1 MEGQRRKQPVLFLK
15 LDIAKAFDSVR
26 WDFLLEVLEKL
37 GFQSKWRAW
46 ISALL
51 GSSSTAVLL
60 NGVKGKW
67 FKHYTGLRQGDPLSP
82 LLFIIAMEPL
92 QRMFDRAARD
102 GLLTHMGGRV
112 IKLRASLYAD
122 DAAVFFNPLKH
133 EVQVVATILHMF
145 GQASGLHI
153 NLSKCAVYPIHCDNV
168 NMEEVMEGF
177 PCPVKDFPCS
187 YLGLP
192 LHTRQLRR
200 VDIQPIIDKVANRL
214 PAWRGSFLNKA
225 ARLKLVNTVLSSIP
239 VYFLT
244 VFNPK
249 KWAVQKIDKIRR
261 AFLWNGSSEARGSQ
275 CLVAWDKIKRPKLRG
290 GMGILD
296 LEKFSRALRL
306 RWLWYR
312 WEDPDR
318 PWVGSEVPCSEV
330 DKQLFRCSTVVTLGD
345 GRTALFWES
354 AWSDGVAPRDFAPH
368 LYKLAWRKGLTV
380 REEVEYQTW
389 TRGLWRMSTADEM
402 VEFVLLWE
410 KVQEVFFSDE
420 PDRIIWKWTK
430 NGLYSSKSAYEIQF
444 VGSYCTF
451 NSFALLKAKAEGKHC
466 FFGWLFLQEKIQTA
480 DNLLLK
486 GIECDPVCCLS
497 VFVIRI

>member
-1 MEGQRRKQPVLFLK
+1 
-15 LDIAKAFDSVR
+15 
-26 WDFLLEVLEKL
+26 
-37 GFQSKWRAW
+37 
-46 ISALL
+46 
-51 GSSSTAVLL
+51 
-60 NGVKGKW
+60 
-67 FKHYTGLRQGDPLSP
+67 
-82 LLFIIAMEPL
+82 
-92 QRMFDRAARD
+92 
-102 GLLTHMGGRV
+102 
-112 IKLRASLYAD
+112 
-122 DAAVFFNPLKH
+122 
-133 EVQVVATILHMF
+133 
-145 GQASGLHI
+145 
-153 NLSKCAVYPIHCDNV
+153 
-168 NMEEVMEGF
+168 MEEVMEGF

-214 PAWRGSFLNKA
+214 PAWRGSFLNKV
-225 ARLKLVNTVLSSIP
+225 ARLKLVNKVLSSIP

-249 KWAVQKIDKIRR
+249 KWDVQKIDKIRR

-296 LEKFSRALRL
+296 LEKFSRALCL

-330 DKQLFRCSTVVTLGD
+330 DKKLFRCSTVVTLGD

-402 VEFVLLWE
+402 AEFVLLWE

-451 NSFALLKAKAEGKHC
+451 NRLRTLES
-466 FFGWLFLQEKIQTA
+466 
-480 DNLLLK
+480 K
-486 GIECDPVCCLS
+486 G
-497 VFVIRI
+497 